1 MAADKALIAGA
12 ATVAG
17 AKAKVDYATTKAFT
31 ELGEDILENSQK
43 VQADMKEAQNEL
55 NDLYDKDLSEIR
67 TNAYTLDTD
76 VATSMFG
83 TPDVVGTVDAPSTA
97 ANEEL
102 DKVGARGFDF
112 YDASKKGDIAKKR
125 KEAQMM
131 VSITNAE
138 LDKLNESKKIIN
150 DGFEKSQFTEIKHE
164 SYIIYDQYLKE
175 KTKWVKGEETGKS
188 DRYGYELE
196 DGTFV
201 TRSEM
206 DKHRQYYF
214 QKDNSAEFANFL
226 EDSTKRRFKSA
237 TTNAQAEIIFNDEKE
252 KLNSDIDNLE
262 KFVINRMGPN
272 TTKDGLG
279 VKLADE
285 TLFLLVEQDSKLPLN
300 KSFKF
305 GIDFENSN
313 IEFYQGTNY
322 LVNENILLKK
332 LHLIHSGLIKL
343 EVDIDFEQNIF
354 IKIFDETFNIIL
366 EDSFTFTNNIVNFD
380 SNFAEFQNKKLNFKL
395 KDDLKQVKNFFE
407 DDNLKMDREDKN
419 INLEKFDNI
428 SRQLNTY
435 PHTKMLKLEKNL
447 KESFFFIN

>member
-1 MAADKALIAGA
+1 M
-12 ATVAG
+12 
-17 AKAKVDYATTKAFT
+17 
-31 ELGEDILENSQK
+31 NS
-43 VQADMKEAQNEL
+43 
-55 NDLYDKDLSEIR
+55 I
-67 TNAYTLDTD
+67 
-76 VATSMFG
+76 
-83 TPDVVGTVDAPSTA
+83 
-97 ANEEL
+97 
-102 DKVGARGFDF
+102 
-112 YDASKKGDIAKKR
+112 I
-125 KEAQMM
+125 
-131 VSITNAE
+131 
-138 LDKLNESKKIIN
+138 KL
-150 DGFEKSQFTEIKHE
+150 
-164 SYIIYDQYLKE
+164 
-175 KTKWVKGEETGKS
+175 
-188 DRYGYELE
+188 
-196 DGTFV
+196 
-201 TRSEM
+201 
-206 DKHRQYYF
+206 
-214 QKDNSAEFANFL
+214 
-226 EDSTKRRFKSA
+226 
-237 TTNAQAEIIFNDEKE
+237 
-252 KLNSDIDNLE
+252 
-262 KFVINRMGPN
+262 N

>member
-31 ELGEDILENSQK
+31 ELGEDIFENSQK

-272 TTKDGLG
+272 TTKDGLKG
-279 VKLADE
+279 RYTDNTTGAFDKEGYEKLLKDYGGTFLREQQALHYTPPKVDKPDVDDYKNAKEFIANLAIPNAPRGGKMSNKAYFGSKQFQSAAQTAGIIFDPEMIIEGTGDDAKEVPTGEFVAAHMSNSASLKTPVRINPNEPIEAIQGKLAA
-285 TLFLLVEQDSKLPLN
+285 
-300 KSFKF
+300 
-305 GIDFENSN
+305 I
-313 IEFYQGTNY
+313 Y
-322 LVNENILLKK
+322 L
-332 LHLIHSGLIKL
+332 
-343 EVDIDFEQNIF
+343 
-354 IKIFDETFNIIL
+354 
-366 EDSFTFTNNIVNFD
+366 
-380 SNFAEFQNKKLNFKL
+380 
-395 KDDLKQVKNFFE
+395 
-407 DDNLKMDREDKN
+407 
-419 INLEKFDNI
+419 
-428 SRQLNTY
+428 Y
-435 PHTKMLKLEKNL
+435 
-447 KESFFFIN
+447 